1 MEGLDAHPVPRKDQP
16 SLGPGKQR
24 NREHPPQPVET
35 ARVPLREGVQHN
47 LGVAFRMKLMS
58 TLFEIPFQR
67 AVIVNFAIEDDDRFA
82 VVAND
87 RLIASVQIDN
97 LQTNSAK

>member
-1 MEGLDAHPVPRKDQP
+1 
-16 SLGPGKQR
+16 
-24 NREHPPQPVET
+24 
-35 ARVPLREGVQHN
+35 
-47 LGVAFRMKLMS
+47 MKLMS
-58 TLFEIPFQR
+58 TLFEIPSQR

-82 VVAND
+82 VVAYD